1 MYGKVSDNTKLF
13 QVLQFRNDEAL
24 AQSNTIMQHNSR
36 VLSELGSSSR
46 EENKAMIVLT
56 KQGRQDSRFMKILTF
71 IAMLY
76 LPASLV
82 AVRCHIS
89 SSNRFVDLNTNRVT
103 NQSIFNSSLIA
114 SVSDGE
120 VPMQTHFK
128 SATQFWIYPVSTIL
142 LMCITTVPVLYLES
156 LKRKK
161 GTRKHDDA

>member
-1 MYGKVSDNTKLF
+1 MSDITKLF

-24 AQSNTIMQHNSR
+24 TKSNTIMQHNSR
-36 VLSELGSSSR
+36 VLTDLGTSAR

-56 KQGRQDSRFMKILTF
+56 KQGRQDSKFMKILTF

-82 AVRCHIS
+82 AVSCHES
-89 SSNRFVDLNTNRVT
+89 SSNPSVGPHADRETD
-103 NQSIFNSSLIA
+103 QSIFNSSLIA
-114 SVSDGE
+114 SVNDGE
-120 VPMQTHFK
+120 VPIQTYFK

-161 GTRKHDDA
+161 GTSMHSVP